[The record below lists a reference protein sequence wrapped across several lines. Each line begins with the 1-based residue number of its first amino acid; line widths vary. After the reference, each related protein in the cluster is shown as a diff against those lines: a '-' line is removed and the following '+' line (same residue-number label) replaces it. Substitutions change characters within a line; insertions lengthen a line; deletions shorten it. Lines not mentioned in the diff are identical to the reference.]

1 MLIPDKIPTYDAFS
15 PPSLSILLVD
25 DSTVERT
32 LLSLRLNKQGHTTT
46 EVDSGQKA
54 LDYLNNP
61 AANIDL
67 ILLDVIMPELNGFE
81 TAKMIRS
88 IEKERGQH
96 WHPIIFLSS
105 RESAQYVAKGIES
118 GGDDYLVKPVDSLIL
133 RAKIQAISRIAE
145 MRQRI
150 LSNSNQLWLETQT
163 DELTRLPNRRHFLS
177 VLDKEI
183 ALAKRYET
191 PLSIAYFDLDHFKR
205 INDQHG
211 HEAGDKVLCS
221 VSQAM
226 INSLRHEDSIA
237 RIGGEEF
244 CICLPMTSAQH
255 SIAPCERYRTL
266 IENLL
271 TISNRRALRVTAS
284 FGITGLQALTDSRS
298 SFLARAD
305 QACYLA
311 KRAGRNCVMT
321 L

>member
-1 MLIPDKIPTYDAFS
+1 MLTLDKMPAYDELS
-15 PPSLSILLVD
+15 TPSLSILVVD
-25 DSTVERT
+25 DSAIERT

-46 EVDSGQKA
+46 EVGSGQKA
-54 LDYLNNP
+54 LEYLNNP
-61 AANIDL
+61 AVNIDL
-67 ILLDVIMPELNGFE
+67 ILLDVLMPDLSGFE
-81 TAKMIRS
+81 TAKMIRA
-88 IEKERGQH
+88 IEKKHGQR

-105 RESAQYVAKGIES
+105 RESPKYVAEGIEA

-133 RAKIQAISRIAE
+133 KSKIQAIVRLAE

-150 LSNSNQLWLETQT
+150 LNNRNKLWLEAQT
-163 DELTRLPNRRHFLS
+163 DELTQLPNRRHFYS

-183 ALAKRYET
+183 AQAKRYET

-221 VSQAM
+221 VSSAIM
-226 INSLRHEDSIA
+226 NGLRHEDSIA

-244 CICLPMTSAQH
+244 CICLPMTSALH

-271 TISNRRALRVTAS
+271 ITSNLRALRVTAS
-284 FGITGLQALTDSRS
+284 FGITDLQPLTDSRS

-305 QACYLA
+305 QASYLA
-311 KRAGRNCVMT
+311 KHAGRNCVMT